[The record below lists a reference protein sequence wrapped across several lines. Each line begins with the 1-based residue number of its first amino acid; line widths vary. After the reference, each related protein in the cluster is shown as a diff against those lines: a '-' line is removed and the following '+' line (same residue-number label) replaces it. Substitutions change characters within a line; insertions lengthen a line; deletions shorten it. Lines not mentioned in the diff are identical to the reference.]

1 MAVLYNE
8 RRVAGVETHG
18 LQRTAVFLS
27 QIDEIVTPAYYNP
40 ARLSALHAAR
50 PKRITIGALIPVT
63 LLAW

>member
-1 MAVLYNE
+1 MVYDE
-8 RRVAGVETHG
+8 RNVAGDETRILHIVS
-18 LQRTAVFLS
+18 LFLS